1 MRTLLYSLIAAG
13 LMAAPVAQAQCVRTA
28 EQSALDV
35 AWLKSQL
42 MVTAIT
48 CKQEDKYNAFIQ
60 RFRPDLVS
68 AEQTVKGYFQRAHGR
83 RSQAQHDDYNT
94 QLAQSQAQLN
104 LRQGNQFCN
113 RSSFILDEVQALR
126 TGEELAE
133 YAAAKGVAHP
143 IAISACGA
151 GPEPRTTTT
160 ASSSS
165 TRRASTTR
173 NAHRS

>member
-1 MRTLLYSLIAAG
+1 MRTLLSSLIAAG

-42 MVTAIT
+42 MVTALT

-68 AEQTVKGYFQRAHGR
+68 AEKTVTGYFQRAHGR
-83 RSQAQHDDYNT
+83 RSQSQHDEFNT
-94 QLAQSQAQLN
+94 QLAQSQAQAN

-113 RSSFILDEVQALR
+113 RSGFILDEVQALR
-126 TGEELAE
+126 TGGELAE
-133 YAAAKGVAHP
+133 YAAAKGVVHP
-143 IAISACGA
+143 VAVTVCGA
-151 GPEPRTTTT
+151 GAEPTTT
-160 ASSSS
+160 ASSS
-165 TRRASTTR
+165 TRRASTG
-173 NAHRS
+173 RSSSRS